1 MFILFFVACFLL
13 LIDTTTQWLKP
24 LHVWVAEVTVPVYSA
39 AMLLSWFDEAAEDV
53 AGVAN
58 FQKENELQKTELLIL
73 KGRLQLM
80 AGLIAENDRLRNL
93 MNASDLLKHSVLVAE
108 LIGISPDPL
117 SHTIIINRGKDYKVF
132 KGQAVLDSDGLMGQV
147 MEVYRSS
154 SKVLLISD
162 SSHALPVRVL
172 RNGMRF
178 IAEGEGSYKKLNLRY
193 VNPNADIKVGDQLVS
208 SGLGKRYPS
217 GYPVGTVVS
226 IDALIDNLYLKVS
239 LEPSARIDRSRYL
252 LLVSE
257 TVEKFGAEEDAK

>member
-80 AGLIAENDRLRNL
+80 AGLIAENARLRNL
-93 MNASDLLKHSVLVAE
+93 MNASDLLKHSVLVTE

-147 MEVYRSS
+147 IEVYRSS

-162 SSHALPVRVL
+162 SSHALPVQVL
-172 RNGMRF
+172 RNGMRV
-178 IAEGEGSYKKLNLRY
+178 IVEGEGSFNKLNLRY
-193 VNPNADIKVGDQLVS
+193 VNSNADIKVGDQLVS
-208 SGLGKRYPS
+208 SGLGKRYPA
-217 GYPVGTVVS
+217 GYPVGVITS
-226 IDALIDNLYLKVS
+226 IDSQKGTPYLDVS
-239 LEPSARIDRSRYL
+239 LKPSAHLDRSRYV
-252 LLVSE
+252 LLVSQS
-257 TVEKFGAEEDAK
+257 VEKFGVGQDDK